1 MKEGNITLTTVVFM
15 GTPSFA
21 VPILQG
27 LVDSKYKVLAAVT
40 QPDRPVGR
48 KHRIQQSPVKQLALK
63 LGIPV
68 LQPEKLSGSD
78 ELQQVIDLHADLII
92 TAAFGQFLPT
102 RMLQSVKVAAVN
114 VHGSLL
120 PKYRGGAPV
129 QYAIMNGDQET
140 GISLI
145 YMVKKMDAGDILA
158 QQAIPITKNDDTES
172 MFAKLSI
179 VGRNLLLDTLPKLL
193 AGDVHPIE
201 QDESQVVFSPTI
213 KPGEEQLDFSQPA
226 ALVDAKVRALR
237 PDPGAYTV
245 IGNKRT
251 KIWVTE
257 VIDQTTD
264 DEVGTVVHKDK
275 HHLYL
280 SAGSGSVLS
289 VLELQPAGKPKQK
302 ITDYLNGI
310 GQTLTVGQ
318 KVIN

>member
-68 LQPEKLSGSD
+68 LQPEKLSGSE

-264 DEVGTVVHKDK
+264 DEAGTVVYKDK

>member
-179 VGRNLLLDTLPKLL
+179 VGRNLLLDTLPKIL

-237 PDPGAYTV
+237 PDPGTYTV

-264 DEVGTVVHKDK
+264 DEAGTVVYKDK

>member
-179 VGRNLLLDTLPKLL
+179 VGRNLLLDTLPKIL

-264 DEVGTVVHKDK
+264 DEAGTVVYKDK